1 MGNQLFSEYN
11 IEKNPFIQELEQGL
25 KIYKGT
31 HKQNNK
37 NICVFVWDKKEL
49 KRNKKTEE
57 IEKLKNKIKKGV
69 STQLK
74 YKHPNILNIE
84 QQFTEDDYS
93 FGFITES
100 FEYNLEIWEIEILP
114 NKSIIDIKLLISDL
128 LNSIK
133 FLHDQCNVI
142 HSNISPNSIYIDA
155 NNKVK
160 LGNFEFLEECIKSKI
175 SIELDKNYP
184 IINPNLSY
192 AAPELVL
199 KNERYFQ
206 SDIYSIGVLI
216 YNLIQK
222 YNKKNDKLINLSYNL
237 PNYYKEISSNIQS
250 TFSNFTKDE
259 KEILEKTLAKDVHD
273 RLNINQLLKLKWFN
287 DNIIK
292 SLIFIDNL
300 PTNDSQKN
308 NNFLKE
314 FPKLIS
320 LYDIDTLY
328 HRILPLF
335 LSNLSIDNLINPIL
349 PSIFAIYDYKNMK
362 EKINFEKEIWPYLKK
377 LFKLKTIPAQS
388 LHFILTKMTFIGE
401 NISQS
406 EFSNNC
412 NEIICKA
419 LDCGFAKIQIVVID
433 NINSITNHI
442 SIDIFIKDIFPRM
455 MMILNRSDDIKLKQK
470 ILISLKNISP
480 LLDNNT
486 LNGEMINNIIELVK
500 KDNSYEICYQVINLF
515 ESLQNGIQLESI
527 SEKVIPT
534 LIYIL
539 KKGKISKKLQK
550 KINEIINNLIKQIG
564 ELREK
569 EIEKQEDLEIEN
581 EDKKINL
588 KTNEEINSNEGEEF
602 LNIFFNDSKKEINTN
617 NKKENIKE
625 DNEKKMIE
633 NKNEN
638 NFNLNDYIEK
648 PKKFTIKESKILKLD
663 DKKNKEKKKKTGWDD
678 DEEDEIKEE
687 KKIDKKN
694 TESKPKIS
702 KLGNSPKNELEG
714 LLDF

>member
-1 MGNQLFSEYN
+1 M
-11 IEKNPFIQELEQGL
+11 
-25 KIYKGT
+25 
-31 HKQNNK
+31 
-37 NICVFVWDKKEL
+37 
-49 KRNKKTEE
+49 
-57 IEKLKNKIKKGV
+57 
-69 STQLK
+69 
-74 YKHPNILNIE
+74 
-84 QQFTEDDYS
+84 
-93 FGFITES
+93 
-100 FEYNLEIWEIEILP
+100 
-114 NKSIIDIKLLISDL
+114 DIKLLISDL

-175 SIELDKNYP
+175 PIELDNNYS

-192 AAPELVL
+192 AAPELIL

-216 YNLIQK
+216 FNLIQK

-250 TFSNFTKDE
+250 TFSNFKKDE

-292 SLIFIDNL
+292 SIIFIDNL
-300 PTNDSQKN
+300 PTNDPQKN

-320 LYDIDTLY
+320 LYDIDTLH

-349 PSIFAIYDYKNMK
+349 PSIFAIYDYKTMK

-388 LHFILTKMTFIGE
+388 LHFILTKMNFIGE

-406 EFSNNC
+406 EFSDNC

-433 NINSITNHI
+433 NIYSITNHI
-442 SIDIFIKDIFPRM
+442 NINIFIKDIFPRM

-486 LNGEMINNIIELVK
+486 FNGEMINNIIELVK

-539 KKGKISKKLQK
+539 KNGKISKILQK
-550 KINEIINNLIKQIG
+550 KTNEIINNLIKQIG

-581 EDKKINL
+581 EEKKIEINTKEEFNIDEEEEFL
-588 KTNEEINSNEGEEF
+588 NNFFNEEIN
-602 LNIFFNDSKKEINTN
+602 KN

-625 DNEKKMIE
+625 NDER

-638 NFNLNDYIEK
+638 NFNQNDLINK
-648 PKKFTIKESKILKLD
+648 PKKFIIQESNTLKLD
-663 DKKNKEKKKKTGWDD
+663 DKKNKKKTGWDD

-687 KKIDKKN
+687 KKIDKIN
-694 TESKPKIS
+694 IESKQKIS
-702 KLGNSPKNELEG
+702 KLSNLPKNELEG